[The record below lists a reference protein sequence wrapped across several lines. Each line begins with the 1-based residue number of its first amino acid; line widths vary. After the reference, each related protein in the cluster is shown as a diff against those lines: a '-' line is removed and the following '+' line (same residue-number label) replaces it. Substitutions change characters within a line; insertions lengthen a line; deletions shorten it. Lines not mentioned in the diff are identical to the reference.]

1 MQTKTSAYRLEYID
15 WVRGFGALIMLQ
27 GHVFDSFLRPD
38 LRPGGAYVLSQ
49 FVGGMPPAIF
59 LFLTGVTLSFLM
71 DSSERKGRLQPA
83 CRFRSSSG

>member
-49 FVGGMPPAIF
+49 RWP
-59 LFLTGVTLSFLM
+59 
-71 DSSERKGRLQPA
+71 R
-83 CRFRSSSG
+83 RSSPP